1 MQEKMKTK
9 YKNGQTIFF
18 LSYVHMSL
26 KWGLPQN
33 DLKIDDD
40 DDVISCIYRVEEA
53 VILLSSL

>member
-40 DDVISCIYRVEEA
+40 DVISCIYRVEEA

>member
-9 YKNGQTIFF
+9 YKNGQTNFF

-40 DDVISCIYRVEEA
+40 DVISCIYRVEEA